1 MKVGEHCTSM
11 MDIQIIDQILFA
23 GQKQDQILVQMQSIV
38 KE

>member
-1 MKVGEHCTSM
+1 M
-11 MDIQIIDQILFA
+11 MDIQIINQILFA